1 MAEAG
6 PQTTLPAVTAATPE
20 YGNFSTT
27 NSTSS
32 DWNVPDKSLQILLP
46 VVYSMICCIG
56 LTGNTI
62 VIHVVTRMSSARTVA
77 NSYILNLAIADELLL
92 LSTPFICVGYVTWDW
107 PFGPVMCKL
116 VYFADSINQFASVFC
131 LTAMSIDRYQAVVH
145 PMTSRGYRTIRR
157 AVVINVTIWIVA
169 LVVVSPVL
177 AFVGLHESEG
187 HVYCNV
193 YWPKPVEAW
202 RVAFIAYSG
211 LLGFAMPL
219 TIITACAVF
228 MFQNR
233 VAMFIAAHFGHSSL
247 AKQLIRTGTRPD
259 DPVGEHPARQW
270 CHTLSHVERLKTP
283 VHEAAEFGQLTVLRV
298 FLFYDF
304 SCVTQPDGHGLLPLS
319 YSLRNKHKECA
330 LFLLNKISVILNCH
344 GSGMVCSMNIYRK
357 MRRWANR
364 ARTRVCLL
372 NGIGGALYQR
382 NQDVFKE
389 RGLVGQ
395 GVIVDGFG
403 RSERSAVPRSKMP
416 RTPADTFRIGMTN
429 VKNILVITPTN
440 GKRPRQEG
448 GRWKRTATS
457 RAGPGASKDLGL
469 SVTPHKERSSLHL
482 PSMKSGK
489 WSASVRGSFS
499 SQKSVEGTEVAGET
513 KSFGRKS
520 PARLALPSLDVTQ
533 TNQRLT
539 TGQSKGPLTPRS
551 KASRGNHAKN
561 GGDLVFGRPEG
572 SHPVVKSRVSG
583 QPPED
588 SPDKRKTKQAS
599 VIHQLPPIACHTNT
613 ELSKAFRNAFR
624 TIDSHE
630 DAKGCFQ
637 VAASF
642 KEMPFLKQMKLAA
655 RLTKQSVKNQNSI
668 LQKGEVR

>member
-1 MAEAG
+1 MKIFVGFGGHRLSFRIKPGLTKAKAIKDMIRYKFDVSATEQVVILSFAG
-6 PQTTLPAVTAATPE
+6 
-20 YGNFSTT
+20 S
-27 NSTSS
+27 
-32 DWNVPDKSLQILLP
+32 SLQDEWVLTDIGVSQASTLKCTVKDVDRPILFIHS
-46 VVYSMICCIG
+46 VYNG
-56 LTGNTI
+56 QTI
-62 VIHVVTRMSSARTVA
+62 VILDDENVKLYGTTVGELRGLVSKKCGLPVTTFRLTKDGVGMYDCNTLDQYNVEIGTTLRLETWNGWNDFLKAAADGNQSLVSLYTSSRPSVAR
-77 NSYILNLAIADELLL
+77 
-92 LSTPFICVGYVTWDW
+92 
-107 PFGPVMCKL
+107 
-116 VYFADSINQFASVFC
+116 
-131 LTAMSIDRYQAVVH
+131 
-145 PMTSRGYRTIRR
+145 
-157 AVVINVTIWIVA
+157 
-169 LVVVSPVL
+169 
-177 AFVGLHESEG
+177 
-187 HVYCNV
+187 
-193 YWPKPVEAW
+193 
-202 RVAFIAYSG
+202 
-211 LLGFAMPL
+211 
-219 TIITACAVF
+219 
-228 MFQNR
+228 FQNR

-304 SCVTQPDGHGLLPLS
+304 SCVTQQDGHGLLPLA

-416 RTPADTFRIGMTN
+416 RTPADTLRMGMNN
-429 VKNILVITPTN
+429 VKNVLVITPTN

-448 GRWKRTATS
+448 SRWKKTETS
-457 RAGPGASKDLGL
+457 KADTGASNSKDLGL
-469 SVTPHKERSSLHL
+469 SVSSHKEKSSLHL
-482 PSMKSGK
+482 SLPGIKNKK
-489 WSASVRGSFS
+489 WSSSVRGSFS
-499 SQKSVEGTEVAGET
+499 SQKSVEGTEAAGET
-513 KSFGRKS
+513 KDIVGNS
-520 PARLALPSLDVTQ
+520 PTRLALPSLDVTRAN
-533 TNQRLT
+533 TRLAGRS
-539 TGQSKGPLTPRS
+539 TGPVTPRS
-551 KASRGNHAKN
+551 EASYGKPASNV
-561 GGDLVFGRPEG
+561 GDLVFGRSEG
-572 SHPVVKSRVSG
+572 SHPVVKSRTSR

-588 SPDKRKTKQAS
+588 SPRRKTKQAS

>member
-1 MAEAG
+1 MKIFVAFGGHRLSVRIKPGLTKAKAIKDMIRYKFDVSPTEQVVILSFAG
-6 PQTTLPAVTAATPE
+6 
-20 YGNFSTT
+20 S
-27 NSTSS
+27 
-32 DWNVPDKSLQILLP
+32 SLQDEWVLTDIGVSQASTLKCTVKDVDRPILFIHS
-46 VVYSMICCIG
+46 VYNG
-56 LTGNTI
+56 QTI
-62 VIHVVTRMSSARTVA
+62 VILDDENVKLYGTTVGELRGLVSKKCGLPITTFRLTKDGVGMYDCNTLDQYNVEIGTTLRLETWNGWNDFLKAAADGNQSLVSLYTSSRPTVA
-77 NSYILNLAIADELLL
+77 
-92 LSTPFICVGYVTWDW
+92 
-107 PFGPVMCKL
+107 
-116 VYFADSINQFASVFC
+116 
-131 LTAMSIDRYQAVVH
+131 R
-145 PMTSRGYRTIRR
+145 
-157 AVVINVTIWIVA
+157 
-169 LVVVSPVL
+169 
-177 AFVGLHESEG
+177 
-187 HVYCNV
+187 
-193 YWPKPVEAW
+193 
-202 RVAFIAYSG
+202 
-211 LLGFAMPL
+211 
-219 TIITACAVF
+219 
-228 MFQNR
+228 FQNR

-270 CHTLSHVERLKTP
+270 CHTLSHIERLKTP

-372 NGIGGALYQR
+372 NGVGGALYQR

-416 RTPADTFRIGMTN
+416 RTPADTLRIGMNN
-429 VKNILVITPTN
+429 VKNVLVITPTN

-448 GRWKRTATS
+448 GRWKKT
-457 RAGPGASKDLGL
+457 GASRLGAGACKDFG
-469 SVTPHKERSSLHL
+469 PHKEKSSLHL
-482 PSMKSGK
+482 SLPGIKSRK
-489 WSASVRGSFS
+489 WSSSVRGSFS
-499 SQKSVEGTEVAGET
+499 SQKSVDCTEVAGESKT
-513 KSFGRKS
+513 FNGNS
-520 PARLALPSLDVTQ
+520 PTRLALPSLGLDVTR
-533 TNQRLT
+533 TNSRLS
-539 TGQSKGPLTPRS
+539 GQSTGLRTPRS
-551 KASRGNHAKN
+551 EALQGRDAPNV
-561 GGDLVFGRPEG
+561 GDLVFGKPEG
-572 SHPVVKSRVSG
+572 SHPVVRSRASR

-588 SPDKRKTKQAS
+588 SPRRKTKQPS